1 MSSLNSSVVCR
12 TNSPLKFGLFIPRS
26 GSANIAKDLP
36 PPAVPPYNTSRSD
49 EAKKSVCG
57 LSFGLNSTSGSTS
70 DGSGRT
76 IGVSGSCVIFE
87 GEAVDGVFFELLD
100 FINRFFEPFGEL
112 TFNCN
117 CSLTSFVNFYS
128 FS

>member
-12 TNSPLKFGLFIPRS
+12 TNSPLKFGLLIPRR

-36 PPAVPPYNTSRSD
+36 PPAAPPYSTSRSE

-57 LSFGLNSTSGSTS
+57 PAFGLNSTSGSTS
-70 DGSGRT
+70 VGSGRT
-76 IGVSGSCVIFE
+76 IGVSGSCAIFD
-87 GEAVDGVFFELLD
+87 GEAVEGVLFELLD
-100 FINRFFEPFGEL
+100 FINRFFEPSGEL

>member
-12 TNSPLKFGLFIPRS
+12 TNSPLKFGLLIPRR

-36 PPAVPPYNTSRSD
+36 PPAAPPYSTSRSE

-57 LSFGLNSTSGSTS
+57 PAFGLNSTSGSTS
-70 DGSGRT
+70 VGSGRT
-76 IGVSGSCVIFE
+76 IGVSGSCAIFG
-87 GEAVDGVFFELLD
+87 GEAIDGLFFKLLD
-100 FINRFFEPFGEL
+100 FINRFFEPSGKL

-117 CSLTSFVNFYS
+117 CFLTSFVNFYS

>member
-12 TNSPLKFGLFIPRS
+12 TNSPLKFGLLIPRR

-36 PPAVPPYNTSRSD
+36 PPAAPPYSTSRSE

-57 LSFGLNSTSGSTS
+57 PAFGLNSTSGSTS
-70 DGSGRT
+70 VGSGRT
-76 IGVSGSCVIFE
+76 IGVSGSCAVFG
-87 GEAVDGVFFELLD
+87 GEAIDGLFFELLYLAD
-100 FINRFFEPFGEL
+100 RLFEPLGEL
-112 TFNCN
+112 AFNCN
-117 CSLTSFVNFYS
+117 CSLTFFVNFYS

>member
-1 MSSLNSSVVCR
+1 MCR
-12 TNSPLKFGLFIPRS
+12 TNSPLKFGLLIPRK

-36 PPAVPPYNTSRSD
+36 PPAAPPYNTSRSD

-57 LSFGLNSTSGSTS
+57 PSFGLNSTSGSTS
-70 DGSGRT
+70 DGSDRT
-76 IGVSGSCVIFE
+76 IGVSSSCVIFE
-87 GEAVDGVFFELLD
+87 DEAVERVFFELLD
-100 FINRFFEPFGEL
+100 FINRFFEPSGEL

>member
-12 TNSPLKFGLFIPRS
+12 TNSPLKFGLLIPRR

-36 PPAVPPYNTSRSD
+36 PPAAPPYNTSRSD

-57 LSFGLNSTSGSTS
+57 PSFGLNSTSGSTS

-76 IGVSGSCVIFE
+76 MGVSGSCVIFE
-87 GEAVDGVFFELLD
+87 GEAVERVFFELLD

>member
-1 MSSLNSSVVCR
+1 MSSLNSSVVCL

-36 PPAVPPYNTSRSD
+36 PPAAPPYNTSRSD

-57 LSFGLNSTSGSTS
+57 PSFGLNSTSGSTS

-76 IGVSGSCVIFE
+76 MGISGSCVIFE
-87 GEAVDGVFFELLD
+87 GEAVERVFFELLD
-100 FINRFFEPFGEL
+100 FINRFFEPLGEL

-117 CSLTSFVNFYS
+117 CSLTFFVNFYS